1 MEVYMQTA
9 SSQEFNSWYQV
20 SKGKEQLNW
29 LETYSPAYKFVA
41 LKDKSEVNS
50 DETKEKHAKSNDV
63 NYSTAKVLE
72 ALFDYNDIKN
82 SQTTYYDNG
91 VKKEFENRDLT
102 NSTSYRLLGIHFNS
116 YQELKEHFYSIVKP
130 FLNKMKELD
139 KAKAPQYEFNHV
151 IDAFARVNPFPSIKL
166 EEYKYIDW
174 KEIWAQMGHED
185 DFAESP
191 KEDIGLTGSFV
202 EKYLQDN
209 PDYGDLL
216 DKMNTEAELLSLEDR
231 LKFKKE
237 NAAIV
242 IMGIR
247 ARIQA
252 LSKCPQAKEA
262 VLQNYADLKRV
273 LIDLWNTF
281 KGFPKTGNQLVDDYL
296 ANVQAKNK
304 ALV

>member
-1 MEVYMQTA
+1 MQTA
-9 SSQEFNSWYQV
+9 TSNEFNSWYQV
-20 SKGKEQLNW
+20 TRGKEQLSL
-29 LETYSPAYKFVA
+29 LESYSPAYKFVVM
-41 LKDKSEVNS
+41 KDKSKVNS
-50 DETKEKHAKSNDV
+50 DDVEEKHAKSNDI
-63 NYSTAKVLE
+63 NYSTAKVIE

-82 SQTTYYDNG
+82 SERTYCEDG
-91 VKKEFENRDLT
+91 IQKKFENRDL
-102 NSTSYRLLGIHFNS
+102 SDSISYRLDGIHFNS
-116 YQELKEHFYSIVKP
+116 YEELKEHFYSIVRP

-151 IDAFARVNPFPSIKL
+151 IDAFNRVNPFPSIKL

-185 DFAESP
+185 DFADSP

-202 EKYLQDN
+202 EKYLQEN
-209 PDYGDLL
+209 PDYSDLL
-216 DKMNTEAELLSLEDR
+216 DKMNTEAELISLEER
-231 LKFKKE
+231 LEFKRK
-237 NAAIV
+237 NAAII
-242 IMGIR
+242 IMGLR

-262 VLQNYADLKRV
+262 VQQNYADLKRV

-304 ALV
+304 ALI